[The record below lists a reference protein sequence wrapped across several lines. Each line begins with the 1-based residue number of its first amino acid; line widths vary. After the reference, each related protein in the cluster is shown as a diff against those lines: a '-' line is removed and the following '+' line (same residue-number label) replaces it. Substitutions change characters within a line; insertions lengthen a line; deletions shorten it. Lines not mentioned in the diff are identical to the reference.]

1 MTRRR
6 WLWPSLFAQILFVVS
21 CSSGQEPGEEKA
33 APEQVRQGEESLAL
47 GDTNDDAPI
56 RLDIDVRVTTPSAA
70 PRPLKILLSNDDGY
84 SDPGIQA
91 MKRGLRAAGHAVT
104 LVAPAQ
110 DRSGS
115 SVSVTGPAP
124 VNATTQADGD
134 MAVEGSPATS
144 VLVGIAVLEARGE
157 KPDLIVS
164 GPNFGFDGG
173 PSTPYSGTMGAATAG
188 LIRGVPSIAVMADPI
203 VRDKTDPAF
212 IAHVERVAAFTA
224 RLIERLETK
233 SKDGALLPQG
243 VGLKLGYPALPI
255 DKIAG
260 VTMVNQG
267 KTGLFHLVYK
277 ETSPG
282 VFSSAKAPFEPVTGD
297 ENGEVVN
304 FRAGYITVM
313 PFVSDLTANRR
324 ARHQVRHQLGNIKP

>member
-1 MTRRR
+1 M
-6 WLWPSLFAQILFVVS
+6 
-21 CSSGQEPGEEKA
+21 
-33 APEQVRQGEESLAL
+33 
-47 GDTNDDAPI
+47 
-56 RLDIDVRVTTPSAA
+56 TTPRAA

-84 SDPGIQA
+84 SDPGLQA
-91 MKRGLRAAGHAVT
+91 MKRGLRAAGHSVT
-104 LVAPAQ
+104 VAAPAQ

-124 VNATTQADGD
+124 VNVTTQADGD
-134 MAVEGSPATS
+134 LAVEGSPATS
-144 VLVGIAVLEARGE
+144 VLIGLAVFEARGE
-157 KPDLIVS
+157 KPDLVVS

-173 PSTPYSGTMGAATAG
+173 PSAPYSGTLGAATAG

-233 SKDGALLPQG
+233 SKEGALLPQG
-243 VGLKLGYPALPI
+243 VGLKLGYPALPT

-260 VTMVNQG
+260 VTLATQG
-267 KTGLFHLVYK
+267 KTGLFHLAYK

-282 VFSSAKAPFEPVTGD
+282 VFSSAKLPFEPVTGD

-304 FRAGYITVM
+304 YRAGYITVV
-313 PFVSDLTANRR
+313 PFESDLTANPR
-324 ARHQVRHQLGNIKP
+324 ARHEVRHRLGNLKP